1 MDLAGCIY
9 KFMHMYRYNNNNNPR
24 KIDYQFEN
32 WQGHGGKL
40 EGRVLGKQIGGKGRK
55 M

>member
-9 KFMHMYRYNNNNNPR
+9 KFMHMYRYNNNKNPR

-32 WQGHGGKL
+32 WQEHGG
-40 EGRVLGKQIGGKGRK
+40 EIGGKGLGEADWR
-55 M
+55 